1 MKKAYTIDQQIAIKQ
16 VKNEQ
21 NRTYATSDR

>member
-1 MKKAYTIDQQIAIKQ
+1 MKKAYTIDQQIVIKQ

-21 NRTYATSDR
+21 IRIYATSDR